1 MPSDFRYKAVIFDL
15 DGTLIDSLEDLTDA
29 VNKALELRHLPLHT
43 VEQCRTMVGHGVRNL
58 VRNALPEELRGDETL
73 LDACLA
79 DFKDWYS
86 SHIDIHTHPYDGIV
100 PLLEDLSDAGV
111 KLSVASNKYQAGVEQ
126 LVRKLFPGIRFAAL
140 LGNRP
145 GYPLKPDPQ
154 IVSLALEASGVSKHN
169 CVMVGDSPTDR
180 RTAANSSVDAIA
192 VSWGYRK
199 REEIL
204 SAFPDASIA
213 DSVPELRRM
222 IK

>member
-1 MPSDFRYKAVIFDL
+1 M
-15 DGTLIDSLEDLTDA
+15 
-29 VNKALELRHLPLHT
+29 
-43 VEQCRTMVGHGVRNL
+43 
-58 VRNALPEELRGDETL
+58 
-73 LDACLA
+73 
-79 DFKDWYS
+79 
-86 SHIDIHTHPYDGIV
+86 
-100 PLLEDLSDAGV
+100 
-111 KLSVASNKYQAGVEQ
+111 
-126 LVRKLFPGIRFAAL
+126 RKLFPGIRFAAL

-169 CVMVGDSPTDR
+169 CVMVGDSPTDL

-213 DSVPELRRM
+213 DSVSELRRM